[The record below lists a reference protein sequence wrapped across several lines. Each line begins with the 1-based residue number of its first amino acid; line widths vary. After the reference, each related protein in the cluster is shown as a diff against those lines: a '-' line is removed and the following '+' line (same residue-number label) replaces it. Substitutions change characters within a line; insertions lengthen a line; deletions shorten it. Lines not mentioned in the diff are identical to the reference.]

1 MKKRAYLAI
10 LALCVVLGAS
20 ACGTETGNKE
30 KEQTEQTQN
39 TETDKEKEDKKEPS
53 SYGTRLVSVKDVD
66 KYVTIG
72 EYKGITLDKTVAEI
86 TEEEIDAQISNELK
100 NKAEEVTDKN
110 GTVEN
115 GDLVTINFV
124 GTRDG
129 ETFDGGTANNYD
141 LTIGEG
147 QMIDGFEDGI
157 IGMKKGET
165 KDVPLT
171 FPEDYYEPSMAG
183 ADVVF
188 KITLQNFRRTPELS
202 EEWVAA
208 NTDYK
213 TIEEYR
219 EGTRQ
224 KLTEAA
230 EQAAQSNLQNTAWGT
245 LLNSCEV
252 KEYPEDDIENAIA
265 EYKKLNEEYA
275 AQGDMDLEKFV
286 ESQGLTMEAFEEQCQ
301 QYAEAKVKQN
311 LVVQGIMDKEG
322 LTLEDEESL
331 KIQNQLIQ
339 QFGAKDLAD
348 LIDKYG
354 QVAVDESIGILR
366 VTDFIV
372 ANAEIKEM
380 VANGDTVGVDGE
392 AGEEETEE
400 ETGEEAAE

>member
-1 MKKRAYLAI
+1 MKKKAYLAI

-20 ACGTETGNKE
+20 ACGTETGE
-30 KEQTEQTQN
+30 TTEQTQN
-39 TETDKEKEDKKEPS
+39 TETKKNDKEKPS

-66 KYVTIG
+66 KYITIG
-72 EYKGITLDKTVAEI
+72 EYKGIQLDKTVAEI
-86 TEEEIDAQISNELK
+86 TEEEVDAQISNDLK

-124 GTRDG
+124 GTKDG

-147 QMIDGFEDGI
+147 MMIDGFEDGI

-165 KDVPLT
+165 KEVPLT

-208 NTDYK
+208 NTDYE
-213 TIEEYR
+213 TLEEYR
-219 EGTRQ
+219 EGTR
-224 KLTEAA
+224 KTLAEAA
-230 EQAAQSNLQNTAWGT
+230 EQSAQNNLQNTAWETVIG
-245 LLNSCEV
+245 NCEV
-252 KEYPEDDIENAIA
+252 KEYPQDDIDNAVA

-301 QYAEAKVKQN
+301 QHAEAKVKQN

-331 KIQNQLIQ
+331 KIQNQLIE
-339 QFGAKDLAD
+339 QFGVKNLAD
-348 LIDKYG
+348 LVDQYG

-372 ANAEIKEM
+372 DQAEIKDM

-392 AGEEETEE
+392 AGAEDAEEETEE
-400 ETGEEAAE
+400 EAAE

>member
-1 MKKRAYLAI
+1 MKKKAYLAI

-20 ACGTETGNKE
+20 ACGTETGE
-30 KEQTEQTQN
+30 TTEQTQN
-39 TETDKEKEDKKEPS
+39 TETEKNDKEKPS

-66 KYVTIG
+66 KYITIG
-72 EYKGITLDKTVAEI
+72 EYKGIQLDKTVAEI
-86 TEEEIDAQISNELK
+86 TEEEVDAQISNDLK

-124 GTRDG
+124 GTKDG

-147 QMIDGFEDGI
+147 MMIDGFEDGI

-165 KDVPLT
+165 KEVPLT

-213 TIEEYR
+213 TLEEYR
-219 EGTRQ
+219 EGTR
-224 KLTEAA
+224 KTLAEAA
-230 EQAAQSNLQNTAWGT
+230 EQSAQNNLQNTAWGT
-245 LLNSCEV
+245 VIGNCEV
-252 KEYPEDDIENAIA
+252 KEYPQDDIDNAVA

-286 ESQGLTMEAFEEQCQ
+286 ESQGLTMETFEEQCQ

-331 KIQNQLIQ
+331 KIQNQLIE
-339 QFGAKDLAD
+339 QFGVKDLAD
-348 LIDKYG
+348 LVDQYG

-372 ANAEIKEM
+372 DQAEIKDM

-392 AGEEETEE
+392 AGAEDAEEETEE
-400 ETGEEAAE
+400 EAAE

>member
-1 MKKRAYLAI
+1 MKKKAYLAI

-20 ACGTETGNKE
+20 ACGTETGE
-30 KEQTEQTQN
+30 TTEQTQN
-39 TETDKEKEDKKEPS
+39 TETEKNDKEKPS

-66 KYVTIG
+66 KYITIG
-72 EYKGITLDKTVAEI
+72 EYKGIQLDKTVAEI
-86 TEEEIDAQISNELK
+86 TEEEVDAQISNDLK

-124 GTRDG
+124 GTKDG

-147 QMIDGFEDGI
+147 MMIDGFEDGI

-165 KDVPLT
+165 KEVPLT

-213 TIEEYR
+213 TLEEYR
-219 EGTRQ
+219 EGTR
-224 KLTEAA
+224 KTLAEAA
-230 EQAAQSNLQNTAWGT
+230 EQSAQNNLQNTAWGT
-245 LLNSCEV
+245 VIGNCEV
-252 KEYPEDDIENAIA
+252 KEYPQDDIDNAVA

-286 ESQGLTMEAFEEQCQ
+286 ESQGLTMETFEEQCQ

-331 KIQNQLIQ
+331 KIQNQLIE
-339 QFGAKDLAD
+339 QFGVKDLAD
-348 LIDKYG
+348 LVDQYG

-372 ANAEIKEM
+372 DQAEIKDM

-392 AGEEETEE
+392 AGAEDAEDAEDAEEETEE
-400 ETGEEAAE
+400 EAAE

>member
-1 MKKRAYLAI
+1 MKKKAYLAI

-20 ACGTETGNKE
+20 ACGTETGE
-30 KEQTEQTQN
+30 TTEQTQN
-39 TETDKEKEDKKEPS
+39 TETEKNDKEKPS

-66 KYVTIG
+66 KYITIG
-72 EYKGITLDKTVAEI
+72 EYKGIQLDKTVAEI
-86 TEEEIDAQISNELK
+86 TEEEVDAQISNDLK

-124 GTRDG
+124 GTKDG

-141 LTIGEG
+141 LIIGEG
-147 QMIDGFEDGI
+147 MMIDGFEDGI

-165 KDVPLT
+165 KEVPLT

-213 TIEEYR
+213 TLEEYR
-219 EGTRQ
+219 EGTR
-224 KLTEAA
+224 KTLAEAA
-230 EQAAQSNLQNTAWGT
+230 EQSAQNNLQNTAWGT
-245 LLNSCEV
+245 VIGNCEV
-252 KEYPEDDIENAIA
+252 KEYPQDDIDNAVA

-286 ESQGLTMEAFEEQCQ
+286 ESQGLTMETFEEQCQ

-331 KIQNQLIQ
+331 KIQNQLIE
-339 QFGAKDLAD
+339 QFGVKDLAD
-348 LIDKYG
+348 LVDQYG

-372 ANAEIKEM
+372 DQAEIKDM

-392 AGEEETEE
+392 AGAEDAEEETEE
-400 ETGEEAAE
+400 EAAE

>member
-1 MKKRAYLAI
+1 MKKKAYLAI

-20 ACGTETGNKE
+20 ACGTETGE
-30 KEQTEQTQN
+30 TTEQTQN
-39 TETDKEKEDKKEPS
+39 TETKKNDKEKPS

-66 KYVTIG
+66 KYITIG
-72 EYKGITLDKTVAEI
+72 EYKGIQLDKTVAEI
-86 TEEEIDAQISNELK
+86 TEEEVDAQISNDLK

-124 GTRDG
+124 GTKDG

-147 QMIDGFEDGI
+147 MMIDGFEDGI

-165 KDVPLT
+165 KEVPLT

-213 TIEEYR
+213 TLEEYR
-219 EGTRQ
+219 EGTR
-224 KLTEAA
+224 KTLAEAA
-230 EQAAQSNLQNTAWGT
+230 EQSAQNNLQNTAWGT
-245 LLNSCEV
+245 VIGNCEV
-252 KEYPEDDIENAIA
+252 KEYPQDDIDNAVA

-301 QYAEAKVKQN
+301 QYAETKVKQN

-331 KIQNQLIQ
+331 KIQNQLIE
-339 QFGAKDLAD
+339 QFGVKDLAD
-348 LIDKYG
+348 LVDQYG

-372 ANAEIKEM
+372 DQAEIKDM

-392 AGEEETEE
+392 AGAEDAEEETEE
-400 ETGEEAAE
+400 EAAE

>member
-1 MKKRAYLAI
+1 MKKKAYLAI

-20 ACGTETGNKE
+20 ACGTETGE
-30 KEQTEQTQN
+30 TTEQTQN
-39 TETDKEKEDKKEPS
+39 TETKKNDKEKPS

-66 KYVTIG
+66 KYITIG
-72 EYKGITLDKTVAEI
+72 EYKGIQLDKTVAEI
-86 TEEEIDAQISNELK
+86 TEEEVDAQISNDLK

-124 GTRDG
+124 GTKDG

-147 QMIDGFEDGI
+147 MMIDGFEDGI

-165 KDVPLT
+165 KEVPLT

-208 NTDYK
+208 NTDYE
-213 TIEEYR
+213 TLEEYR
-219 EGTRQ
+219 EGTR
-224 KLTEAA
+224 KTLAEAA
-230 EQAAQSNLQNTAWGT
+230 EQSAQNNLQNTAWETVIG
-245 LLNSCEV
+245 NCEV
-252 KEYPEDDIENAIA
+252 KEYPQDDIDNAVA

-301 QYAEAKVKQN
+301 QYAETKVKQN

-331 KIQNQLIQ
+331 KIQNQLIE
-339 QFGAKDLAD
+339 QFGVKDLAD
-348 LIDKYG
+348 LVDQYG

-372 ANAEIKEM
+372 DQAEIKDM

-392 AGEEETEE
+392 AGAEDAEEETEE
-400 ETGEEAAE
+400 EAAE

>member
-1 MKKRAYLAI
+1 MKKKAYLAI

-20 ACGTETGNKE
+20 ACGTETGE
-30 KEQTEQTQN
+30 TTEQTQN
-39 TETDKEKEDKKEPS
+39 TETKKNDKEKPS

-66 KYVTIG
+66 KYITIG
-72 EYKGITLDKTVAEI
+72 EYKGIQLDKTVAEI
-86 TEEEIDAQISNELK
+86 TEEEVDAQISNDLK

-124 GTRDG
+124 GTKDG

-147 QMIDGFEDGI
+147 MMIDGFEDGI

-165 KDVPLT
+165 KEVPLT

-208 NTDYK
+208 NTDYE
-213 TIEEYR
+213 TLEEYR
-219 EGTRQ
+219 EGTR
-224 KLTEAA
+224 KTLAEAA
-230 EQAAQSNLQNTAWGT
+230 EQSAQNNLQNTAWGT
-245 LLNSCEV
+245 VIGNCEV
-252 KEYPEDDIENAIA
+252 KEYPQDDIDNAVA

-301 QYAEAKVKQN
+301 QHAEAKVKQN

-331 KIQNQLIQ
+331 KIQNQLIE
-339 QFGAKDLAD
+339 QFGVKDLAD
-348 LIDKYG
+348 LVDQYG

-372 ANAEIKEM
+372 DQAEIKDM

-392 AGEEETEE
+392 AGAEDAEEETEE
-400 ETGEEAAE
+400 EAAE

>member
-1 MKKRAYLAI
+1 MKKKAYLAI

-20 ACGTETGNKE
+20 ACGTETGE
-30 KEQTEQTQN
+30 TTEQTQN
-39 TETDKEKEDKKEPS
+39 TEREKNDKEKPS

-66 KYVTIG
+66 KYITIG
-72 EYKGITLDKTVAEI
+72 EYKGIQLDKTVAEI
-86 TEEEIDAQISNELK
+86 TEEEVDAQISNDLK

-124 GTRDG
+124 GTKDG

-147 QMIDGFEDGI
+147 MMIDGFEDGI

-165 KDVPLT
+165 KEVPLT

-213 TIEEYR
+213 TLEEYR
-219 EGTRQ
+219 EGTR
-224 KLTEAA
+224 KTLAEAA
-230 EQAAQSNLQNTAWGT
+230 EQSAQNNLQNTAWGT
-245 LLNSCEV
+245 VIGNCEV
-252 KEYPEDDIENAIA
+252 KEYPQDDIDNAVA

-301 QYAEAKVKQN
+301 QHAEAKVKQN

-331 KIQNQLIQ
+331 KIQNQLIE
-339 QFGAKDLAD
+339 QFGVKNLAD
-348 LIDKYG
+348 LVDQYG

-372 ANAEIKEM
+372 DQAEIKDM

-392 AGEEETEE
+392 AGAEDAEEETEE
-400 ETGEEAAE
+400 EAAE

>member
-1 MKKRAYLAI
+1 MKKKAYLAI
-10 LALCVVLGAS
+10 LALCVVFGAS
-20 ACGTETGNKE
+20 ACGTETGE
-30 KEQTEQTQN
+30 TTEQTQN
-39 TETDKEKEDKKEPS
+39 TEREKNDKEKPS

-66 KYVTIG
+66 KYITIG
-72 EYKGITLDKTVAEI
+72 EYKGIQLDKTVAEI
-86 TEEEIDAQISNELK
+86 TEEEVDAQISNDLK

-124 GTRDG
+124 GTKDG

-147 QMIDGFEDGI
+147 MMIDGFEDGI

-165 KDVPLT
+165 KEVPLT

-208 NTDYK
+208 NTDYE
-213 TIEEYR
+213 TLEEYR
-219 EGTRQ
+219 EGTR
-224 KLTEAA
+224 KTLAEAA
-230 EQAAQSNLQNTAWGT
+230 EQSAQNNLQNTAWETVIG
-245 LLNSCEV
+245 NCEV
-252 KEYPEDDIENAIA
+252 KEYPQDDIDNAVA

-331 KIQNQLIQ
+331 KIQNQLIE
-339 QFGAKDLAD
+339 QFGVKNLAD
-348 LIDKYG
+348 LVDQYG

-372 ANAEIKEM
+372 DQAEIKDM

-392 AGEEETEE
+392 AGAGAEDAEEETEE
-400 ETGEEAAE
+400 EAAE

>member
-1 MKKRAYLAI
+1 MKKKAYLAI

-20 ACGTETGNKE
+20 ACGTETGE
-30 KEQTEQTQN
+30 TTEQTQN
-39 TETDKEKEDKKEPS
+39 TETEKNDKEKPS

-66 KYVTIG
+66 KYITIG
-72 EYKGITLDKTVAEI
+72 EYKGIQLDKTVAEI
-86 TEEEIDAQISNELK
+86 TEEEVDAQISNDLK

-124 GTRDG
+124 GTKDG

-147 QMIDGFEDGI
+147 MMIDGFEDGI

-165 KDVPLT
+165 KEVPLT

-213 TIEEYR
+213 TLEEYR
-219 EGTRQ
+219 EGTR
-224 KLTEAA
+224 KTLAEAA
-230 EQAAQSNLQNTAWGT
+230 EQSAQNNLQNTAWGT
-245 LLNSCEV
+245 VIGNCEV
-252 KEYPEDDIENAIA
+252 KEYPQDDIDNAVA

-286 ESQGLTMEAFEEQCQ
+286 ESQGLTMETFEEQCQ

-331 KIQNQLIQ
+331 KIQNQLIE
-339 QFGAKDLAD
+339 QFGVKDLAD
-348 LIDKYG
+348 LVDQYG

-372 ANAEIKEM
+372 DQAEIKDM

-392 AGEEETEE
+392 AGAEDAEEETEE
-400 ETGEEAAE
+400 ETEEEAAE

>member
-1 MKKRAYLAI
+1 MKKKAYLAI

-20 ACGTETGNKE
+20 ACGTETGE
-30 KEQTEQTQN
+30 TTEQTQN
-39 TETDKEKEDKKEPS
+39 TETKKNDKEKPS

-66 KYVTIG
+66 KYITIG
-72 EYKGITLDKTVAEI
+72 EYKGIQLDKTVAEI
-86 TEEEIDAQISNELK
+86 TEEEVDAQISNDLK

-124 GTRDG
+124 GTKDG

-147 QMIDGFEDGI
+147 MMIDGFEDGI

-165 KDVPLT
+165 KEVPLT

-213 TIEEYR
+213 TLEEYR
-219 EGTRQ
+219 EGTR
-224 KLTEAA
+224 KTLAEAA
-230 EQAAQSNLQNTAWGT
+230 EQSAQNNLQNTAWGT
-245 LLNSCEV
+245 VIGNCEV
-252 KEYPEDDIENAIA
+252 KEYPQDDIDNAVA

-331 KIQNQLIQ
+331 KIQNQLIE
-339 QFGAKDLAD
+339 QFGVKDLAD
-348 LIDKYG
+348 LVDQYG

-372 ANAEIKEM
+372 DQAEIKDM

-392 AGEEETEE
+392 AGAEDAEEETEE
-400 ETGEEAAE
+400 EAAE

>member
-1 MKKRAYLAI
+1 MKKKAYLAI

-20 ACGTETGNKE
+20 ACGKETGE
-30 KEQTEQTQN
+30 TTEQTQN
-39 TETDKEKEDKKEPS
+39 TETEKNDKEKPS

-66 KYVTIG
+66 KYITIG
-72 EYKGITLDKTVAEI
+72 EYKGIQLDKTVAEI
-86 TEEEIDAQISNELK
+86 TEEEVDAQISNDLK

-124 GTRDG
+124 GTKDG

-147 QMIDGFEDGI
+147 MMIDGFEDGI

-165 KDVPLT
+165 KEVPLT

-213 TIEEYR
+213 TLEEYR
-219 EGTRQ
+219 EGTR
-224 KLTEAA
+224 KTLAEAA
-230 EQAAQSNLQNTAWGT
+230 EQSAQNNLQNTAWGT
-245 LLNSCEV
+245 VIGNCEV
-252 KEYPEDDIENAIA
+252 KEYPQDDIDNAVA

-301 QYAEAKVKQN
+301 QYAEAK
-311 LVVQGIMDKEG
+311 
-322 LTLEDEESL
+322 
-331 KIQNQLIQ
+331 
-339 QFGAKDLAD
+339 
-348 LIDKYG
+348 
-354 QVAVDESIGILR
+354 IGR
-366 VTDFIV
+366 AHV
-372 ANAEIKEM
+372 
-380 VANGDTVGVDGE
+380 
-392 AGEEETEE
+392 
-400 ETGEEAAE
+400 

>member
-1 MKKRAYLAI
+1 MKKKAYLAI

-20 ACGTETGNKE
+20 ACGTETGE
-30 KEQTEQTQN
+30 TTEQTQN
-39 TETDKEKEDKKEPS
+39 TETEKNDKEKPS

-66 KYVTIG
+66 KYITIG
-72 EYKGITLDKTVAEI
+72 EYKGIQLDKTVAEI
-86 TEEEIDAQISNELK
+86 TEEEVDAQISNDLK

-124 GTRDG
+124 GTKDG

-147 QMIDGFEDGI
+147 MMIDGFEDGI

-165 KDVPLT
+165 KEVPLT

-213 TIEEYR
+213 TLEEYR
-219 EGTRQ
+219 EGTR
-224 KLTEAA
+224 KTLAEAA
-230 EQAAQSNLQNTAWGT
+230 EQSAQNNLQNTAWGT
-245 LLNSCEV
+245 VIGNCEV
-252 KEYPEDDIENAIA
+252 KEYPQDDIDNAVA

-331 KIQNQLIQ
+331 KIQNQLIE
-339 QFGAKDLAD
+339 QFGVKDLAD
-348 LIDKYG
+348 LVDQYG

-372 ANAEIKEM
+372 DQAEIKDM

-392 AGEEETEE
+392 AGAEDAEEETEE
-400 ETGEEAAE
+400 ETEEEAAE

>member
-1 MKKRAYLAI
+1 MKKKAYLAI

-20 ACGTETGNKE
+20 ACGTETGE
-30 KEQTEQTQN
+30 TTEQTQN
-39 TETDKEKEDKKEPS
+39 TETEKNDKEKPS

-66 KYVTIG
+66 KYITIG
-72 EYKGITLDKTVAEI
+72 EYKGIQLDKTVAEI
-86 TEEEIDAQISNELK
+86 TEEEVDAQISNDLK

-124 GTRDG
+124 GTKDG

-147 QMIDGFEDGI
+147 MMIDGFEDGI

-165 KDVPLT
+165 KEVPLT

-213 TIEEYR
+213 TLEEYR
-219 EGTRQ
+219 EGTR
-224 KLTEAA
+224 KTLAEAA
-230 EQAAQSNLQNTAWGT
+230 EQSAQNNLQNTAWGT
-245 LLNSCEV
+245 VIGNCEV
-252 KEYPEDDIENAIA
+252 KEYPQNDIDNAVA

-331 KIQNQLIQ
+331 KIQNQLIE
-339 QFGAKDLAD
+339 QFGVKDLAD
-348 LIDKYG
+348 LVDQYG

-372 ANAEIKEM
+372 DQAEIKDM

-392 AGEEETEE
+392 AGAEDAEEETEE
-400 ETGEEAAE
+400 ETEEEAAE

>member
-1 MKKRAYLAI
+1 MKKKAYLAI

-20 ACGTETGNKE
+20 ACGTETGE
-30 KEQTEQTQN
+30 TTEQTQN
-39 TETDKEKEDKKEPS
+39 TETEKNDKEKPS

-66 KYVTIG
+66 KYITIG
-72 EYKGITLDKTVAEI
+72 EYKGIQLDKTVAEI
-86 TEEEIDAQISNELK
+86 TEEEVDAQISNDLK

-124 GTRDG
+124 GTKDG

-147 QMIDGFEDGI
+147 MMIDGFEDGI

-165 KDVPLT
+165 KEVPLT

-213 TIEEYR
+213 TLEEYR
-219 EGTRQ
+219 EGTR
-224 KLTEAA
+224 KTLAEAA
-230 EQAAQSNLQNTAWGT
+230 EQSAQNNLQNTAWGT
-245 LLNSCEV
+245 VIGNCEV
-252 KEYPEDDIENAIA
+252 KEYPQDDIDNAVA

-331 KIQNQLIQ
+331 KIQNQLIE
-339 QFGAKDLAD
+339 QFGVKDLAD
-348 LIDKYG
+348 LVDQYG

-372 ANAEIKEM
+372 DQAEIKDM

-392 AGEEETEE
+392 AGAEDSEDAEDAEEETEE
-400 ETGEEAAE
+400 EVAE

>member
-1 MKKRAYLAI
+1 MKKKAYLAI

-20 ACGTETGNKE
+20 ACGTETGE
-30 KEQTEQTQN
+30 TTEQTQN
-39 TETDKEKEDKKEPS
+39 TETEKNDKEKPS

-66 KYVTIG
+66 KYITIG
-72 EYKGITLDKTVAEI
+72 EYKGIQLDKTVAEI
-86 TEEEIDAQISNELK
+86 TEEEVDAQISNDLK

-124 GTRDG
+124 GTKDG

-147 QMIDGFEDGI
+147 MMIDGFEDGI

-165 KDVPLT
+165 KEVPLT

-213 TIEEYR
+213 TLEEYR
-219 EGTRQ
+219 EGTR
-224 KLTEAA
+224 KTLAEAA
-230 EQAAQSNLQNTAWGT
+230 EQSAQNNLQNTAWGT
-245 LLNSCEV
+245 VIGNCEV
-252 KEYPEDDIENAIA
+252 KEYPQDDIDNAVA

-301 QYAEAKVKQN
+301 QYTEAKVKQN

-331 KIQNQLIQ
+331 KIQNQLIE
-339 QFGAKDLAD
+339 QFGVKDLAD
-348 LIDKYG
+348 LVDQYG

-372 ANAEIKEM
+372 DQAEIKDM

-392 AGEEETEE
+392 AGAEDAEEETEE
-400 ETGEEAAE
+400 ETEEEAAE

>member
-1 MKKRAYLAI
+1 MKKKAYLAI

-20 ACGTETGNKE
+20 ACGTETGE
-30 KEQTEQTQN
+30 TTEQTQN
-39 TETDKEKEDKKEPS
+39 TEREKNDKEKPS

-66 KYVTIG
+66 KYITIG
-72 EYKGITLDKTVAEI
+72 EYKGIQLDKTVAEI
-86 TEEEIDAQISNELK
+86 TEEEVDAQISNDLK

-124 GTRDG
+124 GTKDG

-147 QMIDGFEDGI
+147 MMIDGFEDGI

-165 KDVPLT
+165 KEVPLT

-208 NTDYK
+208 NTDYE
-213 TIEEYR
+213 TLEEYR
-219 EGTRQ
+219 EGTR
-224 KLTEAA
+224 KTLAEAA
-230 EQAAQSNLQNTAWGT
+230 EQSAQNNLQNTAWETVIG
-245 LLNSCEV
+245 NCEV
-252 KEYPEDDIENAIA
+252 KEYPQDDIDNAVA

-301 QYAEAKVKQN
+301 QHAEAKVKQN

-331 KIQNQLIQ
+331 KIQNQLIE
-339 QFGAKDLAD
+339 QFGVKNLAD
-348 LIDKYG
+348 LVDQYG

-372 ANAEIKEM
+372 DQAEIKDM

-392 AGEEETEE
+392 AGAEDAEEETEE
-400 ETGEEAAE
+400 EAAE

>member
-1 MKKRAYLAI
+1 MKKKAYLAI

-20 ACGTETGNKE
+20 ACGTETGE
-30 KEQTEQTQN
+30 TTEQTQN
-39 TETDKEKEDKKEPS
+39 TETEKNDKEKPS

-66 KYVTIG
+66 KYITIG
-72 EYKGITLDKTVAEI
+72 EYKGIQLDKTVAEI
-86 TEEEIDAQISNELK
+86 TEEEVDAQISNDLK

-124 GTRDG
+124 GTKDG

-147 QMIDGFEDGI
+147 MMIDGFEDGI

-165 KDVPLT
+165 KEVPLT

-188 KITLQNFRRTPELS
+188 KITLQNFRRTPKLS

-213 TIEEYR
+213 TLEEYR
-219 EGTRQ
+219 EGTR
-224 KLTEAA
+224 KTLAEAA
-230 EQAAQSNLQNTAWGT
+230 EQSAQNNLQNTAWGT
-245 LLNSCEV
+245 VIGNCEV
-252 KEYPEDDIENAIA
+252 KEYPQDDIDNAVA

-331 KIQNQLIQ
+331 KIQNQLIE
-339 QFGAKDLAD
+339 QFGVKDLAD
-348 LIDKYG
+348 LVDQYG

-372 ANAEIKEM
+372 DQAEIKDM

-392 AGEEETEE
+392 AGAEDAEEETEE
-400 ETGEEAAE
+400 EAAE

>member
-1 MKKRAYLAI
+1 MKKKAYLAI

-20 ACGTETGNKE
+20 ACGTETGE
-30 KEQTEQTQN
+30 TTEQTQN
-39 TETDKEKEDKKEPS
+39 TETEKNDKEKPS

-66 KYVTIG
+66 KYITIG
-72 EYKGITLDKTVAEI
+72 EYKGIQLDKTVAEI
-86 TEEEIDAQISNELK
+86 TEEEVDAQISNDLK

-124 GTRDG
+124 GTKDG

-147 QMIDGFEDGI
+147 MMIDGFEDGI

-165 KDVPLT
+165 KEVPLT

-213 TIEEYR
+213 TLEEYR
-219 EGTRQ
+219 EGTR
-224 KLTEAA
+224 KTLAEAA
-230 EQAAQSNLQNTAWGT
+230 EQSAQNNLQNTAWGT
-245 LLNSCEV
+245 VIGNCEV
-252 KEYPEDDIENAIA
+252 KEYPQDDIDNAVA

-331 KIQNQLIQ
+331 KIQNQLIE
-339 QFGAKDLAD
+339 QFGVKDLAD
-348 LIDKYG
+348 LVDQYG

-372 ANAEIKEM
+372 DQAEIKDM

-392 AGEEETEE
+392 AGAEDAEEETEE
-400 ETGEEAAE
+400 EAAE

>member
-1 MKKRAYLAI
+1 MKKKAYLAI

-20 ACGTETGNKE
+20 ACGTETGE
-30 KEQTEQTQN
+30 TTEQTQN
-39 TETDKEKEDKKEPS
+39 TEREKNDKEKPS

-66 KYVTIG
+66 KYITIG
-72 EYKGITLDKTVAEI
+72 EYKGIQLDKTVAEI
-86 TEEEIDAQISNELK
+86 TEEEVDAQISNDLK

-124 GTRDG
+124 GTKDG

-147 QMIDGFEDGI
+147 MMIDGFEDGI

-165 KDVPLT
+165 KEVPLT

-213 TIEEYR
+213 TLEEYR
-219 EGTRQ
+219 EGTR
-224 KLTEAA
+224 KTLAEAA
-230 EQAAQSNLQNTAWGT
+230 EQSAQNNLQNTAWGT
-245 LLNSCEV
+245 VIGNCEV
-252 KEYPEDDIENAIA
+252 KEYPQDDIDNAVA

-301 QYAEAKVKQN
+301 QYAETKVKQN

-331 KIQNQLIQ
+331 KIQNQLIE
-339 QFGAKDLAD
+339 QFGVKDLAD
-348 LIDKYG
+348 LVDQYG

-372 ANAEIKEM
+372 DQAEIKDM

-392 AGEEETEE
+392 AGAEDAEEETEE
-400 ETGEEAAE
+400 EAAE

>member
-1 MKKRAYLAI
+1 MKKKAYLAI

-20 ACGTETGNKE
+20 ACGTETGE
-30 KEQTEQTQN
+30 TTEQTQN
-39 TETDKEKEDKKEPS
+39 TETKKNDKEKPS

-66 KYVTIG
+66 KYITIG
-72 EYKGITLDKTVAEI
+72 EYKGIQLDKTVAEI
-86 TEEEIDAQISNELK
+86 TEEEVDAQISNDLK

-124 GTRDG
+124 GTKDG

-147 QMIDGFEDGI
+147 MMIDGFEDGI

-165 KDVPLT
+165 KEVPLT

-213 TIEEYR
+213 TLEEYR
-219 EGTRQ
+219 EGTR
-224 KLTEAA
+224 KTLAEAA
-230 EQAAQSNLQNTAWGT
+230 EQSAQNNLQNTAWGT
-245 LLNSCEV
+245 VIGNCEV
-252 KEYPEDDIENAIA
+252 KEYPQDDIDNAVA

-301 QYAEAKVKQN
+301 QYAETKVKQN

-331 KIQNQLIQ
+331 KIQNQLIE
-339 QFGAKDLAD
+339 QFGVKDLAD
-348 LIDKYG
+348 LVDQYG

-372 ANAEIKEM
+372 DQAEIKDM

-392 AGEEETEE
+392 AGAEDAE
-400 ETGEEAAE
+400 EEAAE